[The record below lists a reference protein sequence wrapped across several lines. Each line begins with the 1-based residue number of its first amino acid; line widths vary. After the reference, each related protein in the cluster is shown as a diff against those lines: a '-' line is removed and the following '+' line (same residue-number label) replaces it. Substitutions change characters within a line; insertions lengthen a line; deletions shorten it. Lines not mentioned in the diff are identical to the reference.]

1 MFYIFCT
8 DMSKLEKT
16 CVDVNNNGGV
26 VTLKGDNFHRAPDIG
41 VYCSGK
47 YGIENNRIS
56 EG

>member
-26 VTLKGDNFHRAPDIG
+26 VTLKGDNFLRAPGGRAYYRKFTSKI
-41 VYCSGK
+41 K
-47 YGIENNRIS
+47 
-56 EG
+56 